1 MKKLF
6 AMALA
11 ATLASAV
18 TADEFVR
25 VVKPIPAES
34 NAVVKVSFRQ
44 AVTPVA
50 FRVIG
55 EAAGTNTVEAAIVSY
70 AIGYQ
75 SSTALVASQD
85 TVATNVAISASGFAN
100 VVYPGDWIEF
110 KLTNLYRRP
119 GAVVVYAK
127 K

>member
-1 MKKLF
+1 MKKLLI
-6 AMALA
+6 MALVA
-11 ATLASAV
+11 ALAGIV
-18 TADEFVR
+18 RADEYVR

-34 NAVVKVSFRQ
+34 NAVVKVSFGQ

-50 FRVIG
+50 FRVVG

-70 AIGYQ
+70 AAGYE
-75 SSTALVASQD
+75 STTALVAPLETAS
-85 TVATNVAISASGFAN
+85 TNVAISATGFAN

-110 KLTNLYRRP
+110 KLPNLYRRP
-119 GAVVVYAK
+119 GVVYAK

>member
-1 MKKLF
+1 MKKLLI
-6 AMALA
+6 MALVA
-11 ATLASAV
+11 SLAGLIR
-18 TADEFVR
+18 ADEFVR

-70 AIGYQ
+70 AVGYQ

-85 TVATNVAISASGFAN
+85 TVATNVTISATGFAN
-100 VVYPGDWIEF
+100 VVYPGDWLEF
-110 KLTNLYRRP
+110 KLPNLYRRA
-119 GAVVVYAK
+119 GAIIVYGK

>member
-1 MKKLF
+1 MKKLLI
-6 AMALA
+6 MALVA
-11 ATLASAV
+11 SLAGLV
-18 TADEFVR
+18 RADEFVR

-70 AIGYQ
+70 AVGHETR
-75 SSTALVASQD
+75 TALVAPLA
-85 TVATNVAISASGFAN
+85 TAATNVVISATGYAN
-100 VVYPGDWIEF
+100 AVYPGDWLEF
-110 KLTNLYRRP
+110 KLPNLYRRA
-119 GAVVVYAK
+119 GAIIVYAK